1 MDRYLTVDRGACA
14 GHGLCYGAAP
24 EIVDCD
30 DQGDPIILVEPVPEA
45 LLGQAEHVVDICPE
59 RALALQESLQASPS
73 A

>member
-14 GHGLCYGAAP
+14 GHGLCYSAAP

-30 DQGDPIILVEPVPEA
+30 DQGDPIVLVEPVPDG
-45 LLGQAEHVVDICPE
+45 LVGRVEHVVGLCPE
-59 RALALQESLQASPS
+59 RALALQKSPP